1 MMCYHF
7 ESFTDFTVH
16 HISRV
21 TFFPLTLLQV
31 FSSYSTVIRSSV
43 TVAYTPPPTKSAL
56 RSFDFFHV
64 RPDLVSQSPSTR
76 PYGYTV
82 LFCNR
87 VSSRVYP
94 LHFPLPWTRP
104 SPLYLVCVRL
114 QSPSRLRSLSFT
126 TSTPCTFLPPDL
138 TLVFSVL
145 INTQSMWVFIFRKE
159 EGVITSDSNDEN
171 NQQRTMTPTT
181 DTFYR
186 GRRCRCHDLLL
197 FESRRCHDFSV
208 VVTKLFSAEYKKV

>member
-1 MMCYHF
+1 MN
-7 ESFTDFTVH
+7 
-16 HISRV
+16 
-21 TFFPLTLLQV
+21 TL
-31 FSSYSTVIRSSV
+31 YCSV
-43 TVAYTPPPTKSAL
+43 TEYH
-56 RSFDFFHV
+56 HV
-64 RPDLVSQSPSTR
+64 CTLSTFLCPGHDLP
-76 PYGYTV
+76 
-82 LFCNR
+82 
-87 VSSRVYP
+87 
-94 LHFPLPWTRP
+94 
-104 SPLYLVCVRL
+104 PLYLVFVRL

-181 DTFYR
+181 DTFGR

-208 VVTKLFSAEYKKV
+208 VVTKLFSAEYKKVWPGGFVTLKLWWTWKLVK